1 MERLTV
7 RDHMGCW
14 IRGNPCNNPRLYN
27 EGYFTCWDSSV
38 KGRLQQS
45 INKLC
50 DYEDAE
56 EQGRMIILPVPIGT
70 TIYEVY
76 DFDDLDYDIDEH
88 KIRLEDLKDIG
99 DTVFLTRKEAE
110 LRLKELEKEKIG
122 IC

>member
-14 IRGNPCNNPRLYN
+14 ICGDSRNNPRLYN
-27 EGYFTCWDSSV
+27 EGSFTCWDSSV

-45 INKLC
+45 IDKLC

-56 EQGRMIILPVPIGT
+56 EQGRMVILPVPVGT
-70 TIYEVY
+70 IVYEVY

-88 KIRLEDLKDIG
+88 KIRLEDIKNIG
-99 DTVFLTRKEAE
+99 DTVFLAPEEAE
-110 LRLKELEKEKIG
+110 TRLKELEKEYE
-122 IC
+122 